1 MKVPGPGSK
10 LAPGASG
17 VLIMDYKGTAA
28 LVVARSPGGLPAPGF
43 FDCAARLGRSHVHA
57 TGPKAFAFHAK
68 ELNAAVAFRGAN
80 VRQEQPCLAAK
91 NTVPSIKC
99 DSRSSALR
107 PLAQECKVLPFNS
120 TRGGRWR
127 FGGKLILGT

>member
-1 MKVPGPGSK
+1 MEVPGPGST

-17 VLIMDYKGTAA
+17 AHNGLERVVA

-57 TGPKAFAFHAK
+57 TGPRAFAFHAK

-99 DSRSSALR
+99 DS
-107 PLAQECKVLPFNS
+107 
-120 TRGGRWR
+120 GRQR
-127 FGGKLILGT
+127 